1 MQRLFAVAGV
11 VASAGLAF
19 TAISG
24 AHAQDAWPSKPVR
37 ILVGLAPGGGTDI
50 QARLFSQKLS
60 EDLGR
65 PFLVENRP
73 GAGEV
78 IAIQATIAAA
88 PDGHTVLATTPS
100 LTVGPAFY
108 DKPLFDPVKD
118 LAPVSLVTKAPYLLV
133 VPGSSPSKTV
143 KDLIAF
149 AKSSPSA
156 LNFGTS
162 GAGTPIQLGAA
173 WIASVIG
180 TPVTVINYKGT
191 GPVLTALLA
200 NEIHV
205 SFANPISALT
215 HVKSGKLK
223 ALAVTSLE
231 RSKVFP
237 DLPSVSES
245 GVTGLD
251 VTTWHG
257 WLVPRAT
264 PPAVIGRMNAALVK
278 MIQSRDIADRLL
290 AEGGEP
296 VGSTPELL
304 GQVIATELPRW
315 RKLVRD
321 AGLKLE

>member
-1 MQRLFAVAGV
+1 MMQRLFAVAL
-11 VASAGLAF
+11 SGLVLAV
-19 TAISG
+19 TSG
-24 AHAQDAWPSKPVR
+24 AQAQDAWPSKPVK

-60 EDLGR
+60 ADLGR

-73 GAGEV
+73 GAGEI
-78 IAIQATIAAA
+78 IAIQATIASS
-88 PDGHTVLATTPS
+88 PDGYTVLATTPS

-133 VPGSSPSKTV
+133 VPGSSPYKSVNELLT
-143 KDLIAF
+143 F

-173 WIASVIG
+173 WIASVLG
-180 TPVTVINYKGT
+180 TPVTIINYKGT

-215 HVKSGKLK
+215 HVKSGKLR

-237 DLPSVSES
+237 DLPSVAES
-245 GVTGLD
+245 GVSGLD
-251 VTTWHG
+251 VSTWHG
-257 WLVPRAT
+257 WLVPKAT

-304 GQVIATELPRW
+304 AQVIATELPRW
-315 RKLVRD
+315 KKLVKD
-321 AGLKLE
+321 SGLKME

>member
-1 MQRLFAVAGV
+1 MQKQSVIALVALMA
-11 VASAGLAF
+11 ASWS
-19 TAISG
+19 TVTQ
-24 AHAQDAWPSKPVR
+24 AQDAWPSKPVK

-60 EDLGR
+60 EELGR
-65 PFLVENRP
+65 AFLVENRP

-78 IAIQATIAAA
+78 IAIQATIGAAA
-88 PDGHTVLATTPS
+88 DGYTVLATTPS
-100 LTVGPAFY
+100 LTVGPAFF

-118 LAPVSLVTKAPYLLV
+118 LAPVSLVTKAPYLVV
-133 VPGSSPSKTV
+133 VPGASTSKTM
-143 KDLIAF
+143 KELLAF
-149 AKSSPSA
+149 AKSSPGA

-162 GAGTPIQLGAA
+162 GAGTPIQLGGA
-173 WIASVIG
+173 WIASVLN
-180 TPVTVINYKGT
+180 TPVTIINYKGT

-200 NEIHV
+200 NEIHA
-205 SFANPISALT
+205 SFANPISALSQ
-215 HVKSGKLK
+215 VKSGKLR

-245 GVTGLD
+245 GITGLD

-264 PPAVIGRMNAALVK
+264 PAAVIARMNAVVVK
-278 MIQSRDIADRLL
+278 MINSREIADKVL

-296 VGSTPELL
+296 VGSSPDQFA
-304 GQVIATELPRW
+304 QVINAELPRW
-315 RKLVRD
+315 RKLVKD
-321 AGLKLE
+321 ANLKLE

>member
-1 MQRLFAVAGV
+1 MQRLLAVAVRMALAGV
-11 VASAGLAF
+11 AL
-19 TAISG
+19 TTISG
-24 AHAQDAWPSKPVR
+24 AHAQDAWPSKPVK

-65 PFLVENRP
+65 TFLVENRP

-88 PDGHTVLATTPS
+88 PDGYTVLATTPS

-118 LAPVSLVTKAPYLLV
+118 LAPVSLVTKAPYLVV
-133 VPGSSPSKTV
+133 VPGSSPYKTV
-143 KDLIAF
+143 KELLAF
-149 AKSSPSA
+149 AKSSPGA

-173 WIASVIG
+173 WIASVLG
-180 TPVTVINYKGT
+180 TPVTIINYTGT

-205 SFANPISALT
+205 SFANPISALSQ
-215 HVKSGKLK
+215 VKTGKLR

-237 DLPSVSES
+237 DLPTVAES

-251 VTTWHG
+251 VTTWHA

-264 PPAVIGRMNAALVK
+264 PAAVIGRMNAALVK
-278 MIQSRDIADRLL
+278 MIQSRDIADKLI

-304 GQVIATELPRW
+304 AQVIATELPRW
-315 RKLVRD
+315 KKLVKD
-321 AGLKLE
+321 SGMKLE

>member
-1 MQRLFAVAGV
+1 MQRLFAVAL
-11 VASAGLAF
+11 SGLVLAV
-19 TAISG
+19 TSG
-24 AHAQDAWPSKPVR
+24 AQAQDVWPSKPVK

-60 EDLGR
+60 ADLGR

-73 GAGEV
+73 GAGEI
-78 IAIQATIAAA
+78 IAIQATIAAS
-88 PDGHTVLATTPS
+88 PDGYTVLATTPS
-100 LTVGPAFY
+100 LTVGPAFF

-133 VPGSSPSKTV
+133 VPGSSPYKSVNELLT
-143 KDLIAF
+143 F

-173 WIASVIG
+173 WIASVLG
-180 TPVTVINYKGT
+180 TPVTIINYKGT

-215 HVKSGKLK
+215 HVKSGKLR

-237 DLPSVSES
+237 DLPSVAES
-245 GVTGLD
+245 GVSGLD
-251 VTTWHG
+251 VSTWHG
-257 WLVPRAT
+257 WLVPKAT

-304 GQVIATELPRW
+304 AQVIATELPRW
-315 RKLVRD
+315 KKLVKD
-321 AGLKLE
+321 SGLKME

>member
-1 MQRLFAVAGV
+1 MQRLFAVAL
-11 VASAGLAF
+11 SGLVLAV
-19 TAISG
+19 TSG
-24 AHAQDAWPSKPVR
+24 AQAQDAWPSKPVK

-60 EDLGR
+60 ADLGR

-73 GAGEV
+73 GAGEI
-78 IAIQATIAAA
+78 IAIQATIASS
-88 PDGHTVLATTPS
+88 PDGYTVLATTPS

-133 VPGSSPSKTV
+133 VPGSSPYKSVNELLT
-143 KDLIAF
+143 F

-173 WIASVIG
+173 WIASVLG
-180 TPVTVINYKGT
+180 TPVTIINYKGT

-215 HVKSGKLK
+215 HVKSGKLR

-237 DLPSVSES
+237 DLPSVAES
-245 GVTGLD
+245 GVSGLD
-251 VTTWHG
+251 VSTWHG
-257 WLVPRAT
+257 WLVPKAT

-304 GQVIATELPRW
+304 AQVIATELPRW
-315 RKLVRD
+315 KKLVKD
-321 AGLKLE
+321 SGLKME